1 MTRYT
6 NIIIGGGTAG
16 CLLANRLASD
26 TTRKVL
32 LVEGGGSDGYYPWF
46 HVPIGYLYC
55 IGNPRADWMYRTA
68 PCDGLHGRSLLYPR
82 GKVLGGCSAI
92 NGMIYSRGQSD
103 DYDLWAAAVDDKS
116 WSWKDVLPLFKQH
129 ECHHAGE
136 SAFHGGSGE
145 LHVAKQ
151 RLQWDLLDQ
160 FQESVQEHGIPRS
173 TDFNSGNN
181 SGVGY
186 FEVTQRKGLRWSSRS
201 AFIPKAFLHS
211 HPNLEVK
218 CNRTADHF
226 VYFPSFQ
233 NRVAGI
239 RVVDSDRSIAST
251 ETSEEILLD
260 SSDARSEVILCAGAI
275 GTPAILLRSGI
286 GPENE
291 LQRLWK
297 QSASHNREFQSRAI
311 VPGVGMNLQDH
322 LQIRT
327 VFEVSGLRSLNS
339 ITRQPLRAMSAG
351 LEYIFKQSG
360 PLSMAPSQ
368 LGLFTNTRSSK
379 KQMPNVE
386 FHVQPLSL
394 DAFGS
399 PLHRFPA
406 ITVSVCNLNPTSRGS
421 VTLPSLSPH
430 DAPIIQPNYLATD
443 EDRLVAAE
451 SILLARQLV
460 RETSFK
466 RHVVREHFPGDE
478 FSSSLG
484 VDELAKAAGQI
495 GTTIFHPSGT
505 CKMGSDQDPTSVV
518 DAQFKLRGIEG
529 VRIADASVMPTITSG
544 NTNAPTLVIAEKLA
558 QTLLRNSNESSI

>member
-1 MTRYT
+1 MTRFT

-26 TTRKVL
+26 PTRRVL
-32 LVEGGGSDGYYPWF
+32 LVEGGGTNGYYPWF

-92 NGMIYSRGQSD
+92 NGMIYMRGQSD
-103 DYDLWAAAVDDKS
+103 DYNQWAAAVKDKT
-116 WSWKDVLPLFKQH
+116 WSWDEMLPLFKRH
-129 ECHHAGE
+129 ECHHAGATE
-136 SAFHGGSGE
+136 FHGGNGE
-145 LHVAKQ
+145 LHVSKQ
-151 RLQWDLLDQ
+151 RLNWDLLDR
-160 FQESVQEHGIPRS
+160 FQDSVQEAGIPLS
-173 TDFNSGNN
+173 TDFNEGNN
-181 SGVGY
+181 NGVGY
-186 FEVTQRKGLRWSSRS
+186 FEVTQRRGLRWSSRS
-201 AFIPKAFLHS
+201 AFIPKNFIRSHS
-211 HPNLEVK
+211 NLVVK
-218 CNRTADHF
+218 CNRTADHL
-226 VYFPSFQ
+226 VYYPSFH

-239 RVVDSDRSIAST
+239 RLVDSDRAIASA

-260 SSDARSEVILCAGAI
+260 SSDSRSEVILCAGAI

-286 GPENE
+286 GPEKE
-291 LQRLWK
+291 LERLRM
-297 QSASHNREFQSRAI
+297 QSGSHNAHFQSRAI
-311 VPGVGMNLQDH
+311 IPGVGQNLQDH

-327 VFEVSGLRSLNS
+327 VFEISGLNSLNS
-339 ITRQPLRAMSAG
+339 IARQPFRAISAG
-351 LEYIFKQSG
+351 LEYMVKQTG

-368 LGLFTNTRSSK
+368 LGLFTNTSSSNK
-379 KQMPNVE
+379 ASPNVE

-399 PLHRFPA
+399 PLHNFPA

-430 DAPIIQPNYLATD
+430 DAPIIQPNYLSTD
-443 EDRLVAAE
+443 EDRLVSAE
-451 SILLARQLV
+451 SILLARRLA
-460 RETSFK
+460 RETSFG
-466 RHVVREHFPGDE
+466 RHVTREHFPGE
-478 FSSSLG
+478 EYRSSLG
-484 VDELAKAAGQI
+484 VEELAKAAGRI

-505 CKMGSDQDPTSVV
+505 CKLGSDEDPTSVV
-518 DAQFKLRGIEG
+518 DSQLRLRGIEG

-558 QTLLRNSNESSI
+558 HMIKTTQ